1 MPKPISLISVF
12 VLLNMGIGRMFQE
25 SLGIPCFSELSILAI
40 TSFVFWTASAKQI
53 KVWSQKW
60 SFNPHSKSLLIQ
72 GGLGLSA
79 SALNII
85 MGQLLV
91 VFLMTTVFQCTSP
104 SFNLLN
110 AGLTNNIAVN
120 LLCYF
125 FLLFHF
131 VGNESNSTTSTS
143 EKPEQIKV
151 SKNGRQFI
159 LHPKEILYVETN
171 NNCIVLHTEKG
182 KFVKYQS
189 LLAFQKQVSSN
200 NFGRV
205 HRSYLVNSNCIDSFQ
220 KNKNGDGTLYL
231 KNGAKLKFSRTY
243 FKNFIGSDSA
253 THD

>member
-1 MPKPISLISVF
+1 MSKPISFISVF

-40 TSFVFWTASAKQI
+40 TSFVFWTAAARQI
-53 KVWSQKW
+53 KVLAQKW
-60 SFNPHSKSLLIQ
+60 SFAPHSKTLLIQ
-72 GGLGLSA
+72 GSLGLSA

-85 MGQLLV
+85 VGQLLV
-91 VFLMTTVFQCTSP
+91 VFLMTTVYQCTSP

-131 VGNESNSTTSTS
+131 VGTESKSTVAPSAKT
-143 EKPEQIKV
+143 KQIRV
-151 SKNGRQFI
+151 SKNGMQFM
-159 LHPKEILYVETN
+159 LLPREIMYVETS

-189 LLAFQKQVSSN
+189 LRSFKKLVCPQ
-200 NFGRV
+200 NFKRT
-205 HRSYLVNSNCIDSFQ
+205 HRSYLVNCIFIDHFQ
-220 KNKNGDGTLYL
+220 KNKNGDGILYL
-231 KNGAKLKFSRTY
+231 KNGTALKFSRTF
-243 FKNFIGSDSA
+243 FKEFCEFNSA
-253 THD
+253 VHP

>member
-1 MPKPISLISVF
+1 MPKLISLISLF
-12 VLLNMGIGRMFQE
+12 VLLNMGIGRMFQA
-25 SLGIPCFSELSILAI
+25 SLGIPCFSELSILAV

-53 KVWSQKW
+53 KVWAQKW

-85 MGQLLV
+85 VGQVLV
-91 VFLMTTVFQCTSP
+91 VFLMTTVYQCTSP

-131 VGNESNSTTSTS
+131 VGTESKSTPNAS
-143 EKPEQIKV
+143 EKATQIKV
-151 SKNGRQFI
+151 SKKGMQFI
-159 LHPKEILYVETN
+159 LHPYEIMYVETS

-189 LLAFQKQVSSN
+189 LRSFQKQVCPK
-200 NFGRV
+200 NFKRV
-205 HRSYLVNSNCIDSFQ
+205 HRSYLVNRFFMDHFQ
-220 KNKNGDGTLYL
+220 KNKNGDGVLHL
-231 KNGAKLKFSRTY
+231 KNGTELKFSRMY
-243 FKNFIGSDSA
+243 FKDFIDSDSA
-253 THD
+253 THA